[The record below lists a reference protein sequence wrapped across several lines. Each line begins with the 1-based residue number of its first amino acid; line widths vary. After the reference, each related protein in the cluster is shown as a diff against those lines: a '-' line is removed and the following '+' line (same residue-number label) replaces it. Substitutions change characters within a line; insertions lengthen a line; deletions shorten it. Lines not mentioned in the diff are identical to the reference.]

1 MAETKKNV
9 ATETINGNLVIV
21 REAILGADGKQL
33 ITKDDRPYFAYVVR
47 GMVRGKEKKV
57 DFVPKDKGGY
67 EPLDILFDIAEKAEL
82 IMSEEEM
89 TDDNGK
95 KTKYTA
101 YKAMV
106 VDEDGDVYDCGIKP
120 QRDSDKAL
128 LKFLLIDIKKKQ
140 KIA

>member
-1 MAETKKNV
+1 MAEMKKNV
-9 ATETINGNLVIV
+9 ATETINGNLVIE

-33 ITKDDRPYFAYVVR
+33 ITKDGRPYFAYIVR
-47 GMVRGKEKKV
+47 GIVRGKEKKV

-67 EPLDILFDIAEKAEL
+67 DPLDVLFDISSKAEL

-95 KTKYTA
+95 KTQYTA
-101 YKAMV
+101 YKARV
-106 VDEDGDVYDCGIKP
+106 ADEDGEPYECGIKP

-128 LKFLLIDIKKKQ
+128 LKFILIELKKK
-140 KIA
+140 KVA